1 MTAGLTVY
9 PRTRCRR
16 PRALRCSRHA
26 FTLVEML
33 VVIGLIVVLL
43 AMLMPAIA
51 GARQKAAAAACA
63 SNERQI
69 YQASVAFAL
78 DHAGRLPVPSWV
90 QETVETT
97 TPEFQAAACW
107 VDLKT
112 DPPGGQIN
120 FLVGGLW
127 PYLGTR
133 ADVNSRKAIVNCPGE
148 RDERSL
154 WGGQRAL
161 RNFSYSY
168 NSNIRD
174 PGVTVSVGTAV
185 RLAAVLHPGDKIM
198 IYEELGPN
206 DAWCTHPEASVDDV
220 PAGRHGSLSS
230 KNTKRDVSTGYADR
244 WPAYFNNGLGN
255 HCFFD
260 GHVELLTPRWIV
272 DDKGRNKDY
281 RSWGP
286 LTTETWP
293 TTAPVAPPMQ

>member
-1 MTAGLTVY
+1 
-9 PRTRCRR
+9 
-16 PRALRCSRHA
+16 
-26 FTLVEML
+26 ML

-43 AMLMPAIA
+43 AMLMPAVA

-112 DPPGGQIN
+112 DPPGGQID

-127 PYLGTR
+127 PYLGTP
-133 ADVNSRKAIVNCPGE
+133 ADVNSRKAVVNCPGE

-154 WGGQRAL
+154 WNGERAL

-174 PGVTVSVGTAV
+174 PATIVSAGFAV
-185 RLAAVLHPGDKIM
+185 RLAAILHPSDKIM
-198 IYEELGPN
+198 VYEELGPN
-206 DAWCTHPEASVDDV
+206 DAWCTEPHRSIDDI

-230 KNTKRDVSTGYADR
+230 KNTERDVSTGYADR
-244 WPAYFNNGLGN
+244 WPAYFNQGLGN

-272 DDKGRNKDY
+272 DGKGRNKGY

-286 LTTETWP
+286 LTTEAWP
-293 TTAPVAPPMQ
+293 TTAPVAPMQ